1 MKVGEGTITL
11 WTVDIDPTTGGTYT
25 TKEEAIEEVKQYFY
39 NGKIPAE
46 DLYTAFND
54 YIDFDWN
61 TLLVW
66 AMKQENFR
74 VAFAEEIEKAANE
87 YAEARI
93 ERTDI

>member
-1 MKVGEGTITL
+1 MKIGEGAITL
-11 WTVDIDPTTGGTYT
+11 WTVDINPTTDGTYT

-61 TLLVW
+61 ALLVW

-74 VAFAEEIEKAANE
+74 TAFAEEIEKAANE